1 MKAPDSFQRTPVPAE
16 ASLRLSPRR
25 HLLLSL
31 LWFALNFQSAA
42 LLPIVIPVQIV
53 LLVAPGAVGSA
64 QQAAFLS
71 ALSAAT
77 GVVALIFTPLVGALS
92 DHTAGSYGRRRPYIA
107 LGAAALIAG
116 AVLLARPAGAGGLV
130 VGLLLLTLG
139 GTIATAGYQGLMP
152 DLVPMEQ
159 HGEASGY
166 IGVMTILGNAGSLIL
181 AGVLLGQASPSAA
194 DADAFEWGAAVFYV
208 VTGIVLAAGTLLTL
222 ASVHETP
229 LEAESTPDGARPSMR
244 ARIAAAWIAP
254 WRNHNFRWVF
264 LTRGSVMLG
273 LDLFLTFIAYYFASV
288 EHVAN
293 FATVTA
299 ALAVLALVGAAAS
312 AFGIG
317 LLSDR
322 IGRVSL
328 VCFASACMAA
338 AALVFVAQPGAI
350 PLWPLGLLFGLG
362 FGAYSSVDWAL
373 AVDVLPSPR
382 SAGKDMG
389 LWSMAS
395 NLPAIVAPLLGG
407 GVIAVAAAL
416 GVTAAGYRAVFALA
430 AIFMLAGAA
439 FILLVR
445 ETVGAR
451 RPPPARRRWRRIAL
465 GWRLAPTHGGRP
477 RGFLRFWPV
486 YERFWRLFHRVQPI
500 PDAPHDLLRVQFS
513 RYHGR
518 PITLPDGTTVRRG
531 DRVGKLHL
539 NNPVV
544 SRVAAEGSALRLLP
558 MLAGDLAALA
568 RWLASDAAPGGGELR
583 AIHGVTLL
591 ARGAARL
598 GFTLRERPR
607 ALYTRLDGFF
617 MTGLL
622 ALYNPAGLDRL
633 RRGTTYGREPVE
645 IWMSRAELARRYG
658 QRQPSKDQA
667 SD

>member
-1 MKAPDSFQRTPVPAE
+1 
-16 ASLRLSPRR
+16 
-25 HLLLSL
+25 
-31 LWFALNFQSAA
+31 
-42 LLPIVIPVQIV
+42 
-53 LLVAPGAVGSA
+53 
-64 QQAAFLS
+64 
-71 ALSAAT
+71 
-77 GVVALIFTPLVGALS
+77 
-92 DHTAGSYGRRRPYIA
+92 
-107 LGAAALIAG
+107 
-116 AVLLARPAGAGGLV
+116 GG
-130 VGLLLLTLG
+130 
-139 GTIATAGYQGLMP
+139 
-152 DLVPMEQ
+152 
-159 HGEASGY
+159 
-166 IGVMTILGNAGSLIL
+166 
-181 AGVLLGQASPSAA
+181 
-194 DADAFEWGAAVFYV
+194 
-208 VTGIVLAAGTLLTL
+208 
-222 ASVHETP
+222 
-229 LEAESTPDGARPSMR
+229 MR
-244 ARIAAAWIAP
+244 KRFAAAWIAP
-254 WRNHNFRWVF
+254 WRNYSFRWVF

-293 FATVTA
+293 FAAVTA

-322 IGRVSL
+322 IGRVGL

-382 SAGKDMG
+382 NAGKDMG

-407 GVIAVAAAL
+407 GVIAAAAAL
-416 GVTAAGYRAVFALA
+416 GVTAAGYRALFALA
-430 AIFMLAGAA
+430 ALFMLLGAA

-451 RPPPARRRWRRIAL
+451 KLPPGQRLRRRIAL
-465 GWRLAPTHGGRP
+465 GWRLAPARGGRP
-477 RGFLRFWPV
+477 RGWLRFWPV

-500 PDAPHDLLRVQFS
+500 PGVPHDLLRVQFA

-518 PITLPDGTTVRRG
+518 PITLPDGTRVRRG
-531 DRVGKLHL
+531 DLVGTLHL
-539 NNPVV
+539 NNPAV

-558 MLAGDLAALA
+558 MLAGDLTALA
-568 RWLASDAAPGGGELR
+568 GWLASDAPPGGGDVR
-583 AIHGVTLL
+583 AICGVTLL

-607 ALYTRLDGFF
+607 TLYTRLDGFF
-617 MTGLL
+617 MSGLL

-633 RRGTTYGREPVE
+633 RRGTTYGRGPVE
-645 IWMSRAELARRYG
+645 MWMSRAELLRRYG
-658 QRQPSKDQA
+658 QRQPDGERT